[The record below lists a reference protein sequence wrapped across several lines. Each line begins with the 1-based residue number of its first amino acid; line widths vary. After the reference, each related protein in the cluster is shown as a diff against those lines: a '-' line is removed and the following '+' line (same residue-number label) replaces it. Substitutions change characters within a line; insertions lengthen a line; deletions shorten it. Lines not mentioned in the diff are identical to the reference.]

1 MKSLKLYLIIGSALL
16 LIYIIAQVNRPKVV
30 DWSESFSDKEK
41 TPFGTYIVY
50 NRLKDIFPKS
60 QVSPYRQTVYSV
72 IAEDSIKNASYI
84 IISNA
89 VDLTKTDYEQ
99 LAKYLN
105 QGNDVFIASTYFGKA
120 LDKFLNIK
128 TEILLRFSRDT
139 SDINFLNPRLK
150 AQKAYTFDKGAGSI
164 YFSKFDTTRAIVI
177 GENANHK
184 ANFLKYS
191 FGKGS
196 LYLVANPKLFS
207 NYALL
212 NPRGAEYAAT
222 ALSYIKSTRQVIWDE
237 YYSQGDGAEDSPMRV
252 FLSKPAL
259 AWAYYITIFS
269 LLTFV
274 LFEIKRTQRIIPVI
288 EPLSNT
294 TLEFVN
300 VVGQV
305 YYEKRNNANIA
316 HKKILYLLE
325 HLREEYQ
332 LKTNKLDAEFT
343 EKLTGKLGVDA
354 AFAKDLV
361 NYLLFIGVQEHVSD
375 RELIE
380 LNKMIEKLYIQ
391 SA

>member
-139 SDINFLNPRLK
+139 SDINFLK
-150 AQKAYTFDKGAGSI
+150 SQAKGA
-164 YFSKFDTTRAIVI
+164 K
-177 GENANHK
+177 
-184 ANFLKYS
+184 
-191 FGKGS
+191 S
-196 LYLVANPKLFS
+196 LH
-207 NYALL
+207 
-212 NPRGAEYAAT
+212 
-222 ALSYIKSTRQVIWDE
+222 I
-237 YYSQGDGAEDSPMRV
+237 
-252 FLSKPAL
+252 
-259 AWAYYITIFS
+259 
-269 LLTFV
+269 
-274 LFEIKRTQRIIPVI
+274 
-288 EPLSNT
+288 
-294 TLEFVN
+294 
-300 VVGQV
+300 
-305 YYEKRNNANIA
+305 
-316 HKKILYLLE
+316 
-325 HLREEYQ
+325 
-332 LKTNKLDAEFT
+332 
-343 EKLTGKLGVDA
+343 
-354 AFAKDLV
+354 
-361 NYLLFIGVQEHVSD
+361 
-375 RELIE
+375 
-380 LNKMIEKLYIQ
+380 
-391 SA
+391 